1 MRLIWLKLLSTT
13 NDVFL
18 YLSCLYYNFLSLLS
32 PPTSLFLSLYIL
44 ILKETMA
51 TFWQKPLDKLK
62 KVVDESIYYGAL
74 QMYKSISARSLVRFH
89 ILLNSVKKD
98 EDA

>member
-13 NDVFL
+13 NGVFL
-18 YLSCLYYNFLSLLS
+18 CLSCLYYNFLSLLS
-32 PPTSLFLSLYIL
+32 PPTSLYIL

-51 TFWQKPLDKLK
+51 THIDKLK
-62 KVVDESIYYGAL
+62 KVVDESNYYGAL

-98 EDA
+98 EDAPESE

>member
-51 TFWQKPLDKLK
+51 THIDKLK
-62 KVVDESIYYGAL
+62 KVVDESNYYGAL

-89 ILLNSVKKD
+89 ILLN
-98 EDA
+98 